1 MKLLLIFLVSA
12 CGQFDGVDGQNGS
25 SCTTRNDSVGV
36 FVECSDGTDSFIPFP
51 KNGSDGA
58 TGPQGEKGDVGQ
70 TGEAGT
76 DGADGLNGTNG
87 VDGVAGADGRDA
99 QVVSMQLCP
108 GDTGAYKE
116 QGFLIDNNLYAV
128 YYDHAK
134 KQSFLAELKTGTYK
148 TTNGSN
154 CQFTYVKTATQV
166 ILSNGSGTTTINLN

>member
-1 MKLLLIFLVSA
+1 MKLLLAALFLTA
-12 CGQFDGVDGQNGS
+12 CGQFDGSDGQNGS

-51 KNGSDGA
+51 KNGGDGT

-76 DGADGLNGTNG
+76 DGVNGTNG
-87 VDGVAGADGRDA
+87 VDGAAGADGRDA
-99 QVVSMQLCP
+99 QVVSVQLCP

-128 YYDHAK
+128 YFDYNQ
-134 KQSFLAELKTGTYK
+134 KQTFLAELKTGSYK

-166 ILSNGSGTTTINLN
+166 ILSNGSGTTTIELQ